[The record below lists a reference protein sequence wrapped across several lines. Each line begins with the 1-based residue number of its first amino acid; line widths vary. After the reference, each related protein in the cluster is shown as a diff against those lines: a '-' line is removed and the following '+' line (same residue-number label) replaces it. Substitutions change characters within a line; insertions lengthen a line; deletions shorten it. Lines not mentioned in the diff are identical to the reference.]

1 MGKYVMT
8 VTIAIALGALGG
20 ATVGTPW
27 ADRGGV
33 AVGAVVGAALFGW
46 FIASQPDIQASLYFE
61 SSNPNEIF
69 PDEGTGLLLS
79 DLMDTDEMQLRLDAI
94 EVLLESVG
102 ESAVRSEQ

>member
-20 ATVGTPW
+20 ATLGTPL

-46 FIASQPDIQASLYFE
+46 FVARQPDIQASLYFE
-61 SSNPNEIF
+61 YSDPNEIL

-79 DLMDTDEMQLRLDAI
+79 DLLETDEIQRRLDAI
-94 EVLLESVG
+94 EASLESIG
-102 ESAVRSEQ
+102 ESNVRSGQ